1 MEINNEKTILKPT
14 LNGFLNEKIIKYKI
28 IIKKNSTILYYV
40 EQGIV
45 HFVHCKLIGF
55 LWFVICLSCDVMN
68 TVSGPIV

>member
-1 MEINNEKTILKPT
+1 MQDIVEINNEKTIL
-14 LNGFLNEKIIKYKI
+14 NGFLNEKKIKNKK
-28 IIKKNSTILYYV
+28 IKKNSTILYYV